1 MILDRNLI
9 GFRIMFKR
17 KERGFSQEELAERIG
32 LSKNHISNI
41 ERGKNIPTTTFILK
55 ICEVLGETPDY
66 YLIGTSTKNT
76 DRVTNLIKTL
86 PIDKQ
91 ELLLK
96 LVEVYISETS
106 NKNI

>member
-1 MILDRNLI
+1 MILDQHLI

-17 KERGFSQEELAERIG
+17 KEKGLSQEGLAEKIG
-32 LSKNHISNI
+32 FSKNHISNI
-41 ERGKNIPTTTFILK
+41 ERGKYTPTTAFIFK

-86 PIDKQ
+86 LIDKQ

-96 LVEVYISETS
+96 LVEVYISV
-106 NKNI
+106 N